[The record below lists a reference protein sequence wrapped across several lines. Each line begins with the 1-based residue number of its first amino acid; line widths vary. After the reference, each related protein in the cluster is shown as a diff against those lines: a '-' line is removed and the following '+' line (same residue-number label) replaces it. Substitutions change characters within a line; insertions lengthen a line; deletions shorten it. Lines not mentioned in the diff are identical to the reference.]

1 MRARAVWI
9 LKGGVKSIWKLIR
22 GCLEDLYYSKAVK
35 NGQAALEMLQEERS
49 KKSEKTSSK
58 RNHQEWGE
66 LYPDLSELKESDK
79 QLQAIVSKF
88 EKAKLRKR
96 MRKKEKGGLKA
107 LTLCPITP
115 STPPP
120 YVGGGQGSSESIFY
134 LSV

>member
-1 MRARAVWI
+1 
-9 LKGGVKSIWKLIR
+9 
-22 GCLEDLYYSKAVK
+22 
-35 NGQAALEMLQEERS
+35 MLQEERS

-134 LSV
+134 LSVWKEVRTELQSAYPMFQSPQENRYKKDKIINYLGA

>member
-1 MRARAVWI
+1 
-9 LKGGVKSIWKLIR
+9 
-22 GCLEDLYYSKAVK
+22 
-35 NGQAALEMLQEERS
+35 MLQEERS

-88 EKAKLRKR
+88 KKVKLRKR

-107 LTLCPITP
+107 LMLCPITP
-115 STPPP
+115 STLPP

-134 LSV
+134 LSI